1 MMEVGYMV
9 HVKSETIIILR
20 NEFQFFY
27 VYQIVNYI
35 GSRAKCMHVNCA
47 SDPM

>member
-1 MMEVGYMV
+1 MV

-20 NEFQFFY
+20 NGFQFSD
-27 VYQIVNYI
+27 VYRIVNYI
-35 GSRAKCMHVNCA
+35 GSRAKCMHVHCA